1 MGKNFGTTI
10 SPWVVTMDA
19 LEQFTVP
26 NMELRN
32 PILDYLKHDDEYNFD
47 IKLQGI
53 DCITFH
59 KYDAHPKSAKS
70 LSANFGCA
78 LLYQIVC
85 NSTQLLSRAKIWKN
99 INMSPIPISR

>member
-1 MGKNFGTTI
+1 
-10 SPWVVTMDA
+10 MDA

-53 DCITFH
+53 DCIT
-59 KYDAHPKSAKS
+59 ACNGNPSTTT
-70 LSANFGCA
+70 GITGA
-78 LLYQIVC
+78 LLV
-85 NSTQLLSRAKIWKN
+85 
-99 INMSPIPISR
+99 